1 LQGLASDLV
10 INAVKP
16 FRHTRVT
23 FTIGP
28 ATESEAQ
35 LEAIIKAG
43 ANVVRLNMAHADHAW
58 VRTIVARVR
67 EVSRRLKK
75 ELAVMMDIKGPEIR
89 TGARKE
95 PTQLAEGQVVDVAGS
110 EATPAEG
117 GILLI
122 PTNYPKMIAA
132 VPVGGIVLVD
142 NGLIQLRVL
151 EQKPDRLRCRV
162 EQPGPLGSRRHINLP
177 GVKVDLP
184 ALTDKDRA
192 DVAVGC
198 EVGVDYYAL
207 SFVREAAD
215 VLALRTLLAQHESKA
230 LIVSKIE
237 DQSAIEHLGSILQAT
252 DALMVARGDLGIE
265 IPYETLPLVQ
275 RKAVA
280 MAIAARKPVIV
291 ATHMLE
297 SMIQAPVPTR
307 AEVTDVSNAVLE
319 MADSVMLS
327 GETTTGKHPI
337 RCVDVMTRIAV
348 TTEHELPRV
357 LSPEQPNETPKVKL
371 LRAAAGLAQD
381 LGNTGIIAFT
391 RNGDVPR
398 TLASLRPIGCPI
410 YAFMEEEHVH
420 RKMSLLWGVE
430 SFQMKFEPKAEDN
443 ITLALIRLRDEG
455 HAVPGQML
463 VIVTNVILGPTVI
476 DSVQLRAVPALE
488 APKG

>member
-1 LQGLASDLV
+1 M
-10 INAVKP
+10 KP

-43 ANVVRLNMAHADHAW
+43 ANVVRLNMAHADHTW

-67 EVSRRLKK
+67 EVSVRMKK

-89 TGARKE
+89 TGARQD
-95 PTQLAEGQVVDVAGS
+95 PAQLVVDQLVDVTGSDTAPAAGDV
-110 EATPAEG
+110 
-117 GILLI
+117 LVI
-122 PTNYPKMIAA
+122 PTNYPKMITA
-132 VPVGGIVLVD
+132 VPVGGVVLVD

-151 EQKPDRLRCRV
+151 EQRPDRLRCKV

-198 EVGVDYYAL
+198 EVGVDFYAL

-215 VLALRTLLAQHESKA
+215 VHALRALLAQHDSKA
-230 LIVSKIE
+230 HIISKIE
-237 DQSAIEHLGSILQAT
+237 DQSAIAHLGDILEAT

-275 RKAVA
+275 RQAVA
-280 MAIAARKPVIV
+280 MAIARRKPVIV

-297 SMIQAPVPTR
+297 SMIHAPVPTR

-337 RCVDVMTRIAV
+337 RCVDVMTRIAT
-348 TTEHELPRV
+348 TTERELPRK
-357 LSPEQPNETPKVKL
+357 LSDEQLNETPKIKL

-398 TLASLRPIGCPI
+398 TLSSLRAIGCPI
-410 YAFMEEEHVH
+410 YAFMEETHVH

-443 ITLALIRLRDEG
+443 ITLALARLRDEG
-455 HAVPGQML
+455 LAEPGQVL
-463 VIVTNVILGPTVI
+463 VIVTNVILGPSVI
-476 DSVQLRAVPALE
+476 DSVQLRAVSAF
-488 APKG
+488 

>member
-1 LQGLASDLV
+1 M
-10 INAVKP
+10 KP
-16 FRHTRVT
+16 FRHTRIT

-95 PTQLAEGQVVDVAGS
+95 PTQLAIDQVVDVTGS
-110 EATPAEG
+110 EAAQSEG
-117 GILLI
+117 DILVI
-122 PTNYPKMIAA
+122 PTNYPKMITA
-132 VPVGGIVLVD
+132 VPVGGVVLVD

-151 EQKPDRLRCRV
+151 EQQKDRLRCKV

-198 EVGVDYYAL
+198 EVGVDFYAL

-215 VLALRTLLAQHESKA
+215 VHALRTLLAQHESNA
-230 LIVSKIE
+230 HIISKIE
-237 DQSAIEHLGSILQAT
+237 DQSAIAHLGSILEAT

-275 RKAVA
+275 RQAVA
-280 MAIAARKPVIV
+280 MAIARRKPVIV

-297 SMIQAPVPTR
+297 SMIHAPVPTR

-327 GETTTGKHPI
+327 GETTTGMHPI
-337 RCVDVMTRIAV
+337 RCVDVMTRIAT
-348 TTEHELPRV
+348 TTERELPRV
-357 LSPEQPNETPKVKL
+357 LSAEQLNETPKVKL

-398 TLASLRPIGCPI
+398 TLSSLRAVGCPI
-410 YAFMEEEHVH
+410 YAFMEETHVH
-420 RKMSLLWGVE
+420 RKMGLLWGVE

-443 ITLALIRLRDEG
+443 ITLALARLRDEG
-455 HAVPGQML
+455 LCEPGQVL

-476 DSVQLRAVPALE
+476 DSVQLRAVPAR
-488 APKG
+488 

>member
-1 LQGLASDLV
+1 M
-10 INAVKP
+10 KP

-43 ANVVRLNMAHADHAW
+43 ANVVRLNMAHADHTW

-67 EVSRRLKK
+67 EVSVRMKK

-89 TGARKE
+89 TGARQD
-95 PTQLAEGQVVDVAGS
+95 PAQLVVDQLVDVTGS
-110 EATPAEG
+110 DTAPADG
-117 GILLI
+117 DVLVI
-122 PTNYPKMIAA
+122 PTNYPKMITA
-132 VPVGGIVLVD
+132 VPVGGVVLVD

-151 EQKPDRLRCRV
+151 EQRPDRLRCKV

-198 EVGVDYYAL
+198 EVGVDFYAL

-215 VLALRTLLAQHESKA
+215 VHALRSLLAQHDSKA
-230 LIVSKIE
+230 HIISKIE
-237 DQSAIEHLGSILQAT
+237 DQSAIVHLGDILEAT

-265 IPYETLPLVQ
+265 IPYETLPQVQ
-275 RKAVA
+275 RQAVA
-280 MAIAARKPVIV
+280 MAIARRKPVIV

-297 SMIQAPVPTR
+297 SMIHAPVPTR

-337 RCVDVMTRIAV
+337 RCVDVMTRIAT
-348 TTEHELPRV
+348 TTERELPRK
-357 LSPEQPNETPKVKL
+357 LSDEQLNETPKIKL

-398 TLASLRPIGCPI
+398 TLSSLRAIGCPI
-410 YAFMEEEHVH
+410 YAFMEETHVH

-443 ITLALIRLRDEG
+443 ITLALARLRDEG
-455 HAVPGQML
+455 LAEPGQVL
-463 VIVTNVILGPTVI
+463 VIVTNVILGPSVI
-476 DSVQLRAVPALE
+476 DSVQLRAVSAF
-488 APKG
+488 

>member
-1 LQGLASDLV
+1 
-10 INAVKP
+10 VKP

-67 EVSRRLKK
+67 DVSRRLKK

-89 TGARKE
+89 TGARQD
-95 PTQLAEGQVVDVAGS
+95 PAQLVVDQLVDVTGSDTAPAAGDV
-110 EATPAEG
+110 
-117 GILLI
+117 LVI
-122 PTNYPKMIAA
+122 PTNYPKMITA
-132 VPVGGIVLVD
+132 VPVGGVVLVD

-151 EQKPDRLRCRV
+151 EQRPDRLRCKV

-198 EVGVDYYAL
+198 EVGVDFYAL

-215 VLALRTLLAQHESKA
+215 VHALRGLLAQHDSKA
-230 LIVSKIE
+230 HIISKIE
-237 DQSAIEHLGSILQAT
+237 DQSAIAHLGDILEAT

-265 IPYETLPLVQ
+265 IPYETLPQVQ
-275 RKAVA
+275 RQAVA
-280 MAIAARKPVIV
+280 MAIARRKPVIV

-297 SMIQAPVPTR
+297 SMIHAPVPTR

-337 RCVDVMTRIAV
+337 RCVEVMTRIAT
-348 TTEHELPRV
+348 TTERELPRK
-357 LSPEQPNETPKVKL
+357 LSDEQLNETPKIKL

-398 TLASLRPIGCPI
+398 TLSSLRAIGCPI
-410 YAFMEEEHVH
+410 YAFMEETHVH

-443 ITLALIRLRDEG
+443 ITLALARLRDEG
-455 HAVPGQML
+455 LAEPGQVL
-463 VIVTNVILGPTVI
+463 VIVTNVILGPSVI
-476 DSVQLRAVPALE
+476 DSVQLRAVPAF
-488 APKG
+488 

>member
-1 LQGLASDLV
+1 MKS
-10 INAVKP
+10 
-16 FRHTRVT
+16 FRHTRIT

-35 LEAIIKAG
+35 LEAIIHAG

-58 VRTIVARVR
+58 VRTTVERVR
-67 EVSRRLKK
+67 KVSRRMKK

-95 PTQLAEGQVVDVAGS
+95 ATQLTVGQVVDVTGDDT
-110 EATPAEG
+110 TPADGE
-117 GILLI
+117 ILVI
-122 PTNYPKMIAA
+122 PTNYPKMISA
-132 VPVGGIVLVD
+132 VPVGGVVLVD

-151 EQKPDRLRCRV
+151 EQKKDRLRCKV

-198 EVGVDYYAL
+198 EVGVDFYAL

-215 VLALRTLLAQHESKA
+215 VYALRTLLAQHESKA
-230 LIVSKIE
+230 HIISKIE
-237 DQSAIEHLGSILQAT
+237 DQSAIEHLGSILEAT

-265 IPYETLPLVQ
+265 IPYETLPLIQ
-275 RKAVA
+275 RRAVA
-280 MAIAARKPVIV
+280 MAIACRKPVIV

-297 SMIQAPVPTR
+297 SMIQNPVPTR

-337 RCVDVMTRIAV
+337 RCVEVMKRIAQ
-348 TTEHELPRV
+348 TTENELPRV
-357 LSPEQPNETPKVKL
+357 LSPEQPNETPKIKL

-398 TLASLRPIGCPI
+398 TLSSLRTVGCPI

-455 HAVPGQML
+455 HCVPGQML
-463 VIVTNVILGPTVI
+463 VIVTNVILGPSVI
-476 DSVQLRAVPALE
+476 DSVQLRIVPSIE
-488 APKG
+488 APKV

>member
-1 LQGLASDLV
+1 
-10 INAVKP
+10 VKP
-16 FRHTRVT
+16 FRHTRIT

-67 EVSRRLKK
+67 EVSLRMKH
-75 ELAVMMDIKGPEIR
+75 EMAVMMDIKGPEIR

-95 PTQLAEGQVVDVAGS
+95 ATQLVVDQLVDVTGSDAAQAEGD
-110 EATPAEG
+110 
-117 GILLI
+117 ILVI
-122 PTNYPKMIAA
+122 PTNYPKMITA
-132 VPVGGIVLVD
+132 VPVGGVVLVD

-151 EQKPDRLRCRV
+151 EQKKDRLRCKV

-198 EVGVDYYAL
+198 EVGVDFYAL

-215 VLALRTLLAQHESKA
+215 VHALRDLLAQHKSDA
-230 LIVSKIE
+230 HIISKIE
-237 DQSAIEHLGSILQAT
+237 DQSAIAHLGSILEAT

-265 IPYETLPLVQ
+265 IPYETLPQVQ
-275 RKAVA
+275 RQAVA
-280 MAIAARKPVIV
+280 MAIARRKPVIV

-297 SMIQAPVPTR
+297 SMIHAPVPTR

-337 RCVDVMTRIAV
+337 RCVDVMTRIAT
-348 TTEHELPRV
+348 TTERELPRV
-357 LSPEQPNETPKVKL
+357 LSAEQLNETPKVKL

-398 TLASLRPIGCPI
+398 TLSSLRAIGCPI
-410 YAFMEEEHVH
+410 YAFMEDMPVH

-430 SFQMKFEPKAEDN
+430 SFRMKFEPKAEDN
-443 ITLALIRLRDEG
+443 ITLALARLRDEG
-455 HAVPGQML
+455 LCEPGQVL

-476 DSVQLRAVPALE
+476 DSVQLRAVPAF
-488 APKG
+488 

>member
-1 LQGLASDLV
+1 MKS
-10 INAVKP
+10 
-16 FRHTRVT
+16 FRHTRIT

-35 LEAIIKAG
+35 LEAIINAG

-58 VRTIVARVR
+58 VRATVERVR
-67 EVSRRLKK
+67 KVSRRMKK

-95 PTQLAEGQVVDVAGS
+95 STQLTVGQVVDVTGS
-110 EATPAEG
+110 DTALAEG
-117 GILLI
+117 EILVI
-122 PTNYPKMIAA
+122 PTNYPRMISA
-132 VPVGGIVLVD
+132 VPVGGVVLVD

-151 EQKPDRLRCRV
+151 EQKKDRLRCKV

-198 EVGVDYYAL
+198 EVGVDFFAL

-215 VLALRTLLAQHESKA
+215 VDSLRALLTQHASKA
-230 LIVSKIE
+230 HIISKIE
-237 DQSAIEHLGSILQAT
+237 DQSAIEHLGSILEAT

-265 IPYETLPLVQ
+265 IPYETLPLIQ
-275 RKAVA
+275 RRAVA
-280 MAIAARKPVIV
+280 MAIACRKPVIV

-297 SMIQAPVPTR
+297 SMIQNPVPTR

-337 RCVDVMTRIAV
+337 RCVEVMTRIAK
-348 TTEHELPRV
+348 TTENELPRI
-357 LSPEQPNETPKVKL
+357 LSPEHPNETPKVKL

-398 TLASLRPIGCPI
+398 TLSSLRSVGCPI

-455 HAVPGQML
+455 HCVPGQML
-463 VIVTNVILGPTVI
+463 VIVTNVILGPSVI
-476 DSVQLRAVPALE
+476 DSVQLRIVPSIE
-488 APKG
+488 APKV

>member
-1 LQGLASDLV
+1 
-10 INAVKP
+10 VKP
-16 FRHTRVT
+16 FRHTRIT

-67 EVSRRLKK
+67 EVSLRMKH
-75 ELAVMMDIKGPEIR
+75 EMAVMMDIKGPEIR

-95 PTQLAEGQVVDVAGS
+95 PTQLVVDQLVDVTGSDAAQAEGD
-110 EATPAEG
+110 
-117 GILLI
+117 ILVI
-122 PTNYPKMIAA
+122 PTNYPKMITA
-132 VPVGGIVLVD
+132 VPVGGVVLVD

-151 EQKPDRLRCRV
+151 EQKKDRLRCKV

-198 EVGVDYYAL
+198 EVGVDFYAL

-215 VLALRTLLAQHESKA
+215 VHALRALLAQHKSDA
-230 LIVSKIE
+230 HIISKIE
-237 DQSAIEHLGSILQAT
+237 DQSAIAHLGSILEAT

-265 IPYETLPLVQ
+265 IPYETLPQVQ
-275 RKAVA
+275 RQAVA
-280 MAIAARKPVIV
+280 MAIARRKPVIV

-297 SMIQAPVPTR
+297 SMIHAPVPTR

-337 RCVDVMTRIAV
+337 RCVDVMTRIAT
-348 TTEHELPRV
+348 TTERELPRV
-357 LSPEQPNETPKVKL
+357 LSAEQLNETPKVKL

-398 TLASLRPIGCPI
+398 TLSSLRAIGCPI
-410 YAFMEEEHVH
+410 YAFMEDMPVH

-430 SFQMKFEPKAEDN
+430 SFRMKFEPKAEDN
-443 ITLALIRLRDEG
+443 ITLALARLRDEG
-455 HAVPGQML
+455 LCEPGQVL

-476 DSVQLRAVPALE
+476 DSVQLRAVPAF
-488 APKG
+488 

>member
-1 LQGLASDLV
+1 MASDLL
-10 INAVKP
+10 IKDVKP
-16 FRHTRVT
+16 FRHTRIT

-67 EVSRRLKK
+67 EVSLRLKK

-95 PTQLAEGQVVDVAGS
+95 STQLSIDQIVDVTGSETAQAEGD
-110 EATPAEG
+110 
-117 GILLI
+117 ILVI
-122 PTNYPKMIAA
+122 PTNYPKMITA
-132 VPVGGIVLVD
+132 VPVGGVVLVD

-151 EQKPDRLRCRV
+151 EQRQDRLRCKV

-198 EVGVDYYAL
+198 EVGVDFYAL

-215 VLALRTLLAQHESKA
+215 VHALRALLAQHSSHA
-230 LIVSKIE
+230 HIISKIE
-237 DQSAIEHLGSILQAT
+237 DQSAIAHLGSILEAT

-275 RKAVA
+275 RQAVA
-280 MAIAARKPVIV
+280 MAIARRKPVIV

-297 SMIQAPVPTR
+297 SMIHAPVPTR

-337 RCVDVMTRIAV
+337 RCVDVMTRIAT
-348 TTEHELPRV
+348 TTERELPRV
-357 LSPEQPNETPKVKL
+357 LSAEQLNETAKVKL

-398 TLASLRPIGCPI
+398 TLSSLRAIGCPI
-410 YAFMEEEHVH
+410 YAFMEEIHVH

-443 ITLALIRLRDEG
+443 ITLALARLRDEG
-455 HAVPGQML
+455 LCEPGQVL

-476 DSVQLRAVPALE
+476 DSVQLRAVPAF
-488 APKG
+488 

>member
-1 LQGLASDLV
+1 
-10 INAVKP
+10 VKP
-16 FRHTRVT
+16 FRHTRIT

-67 EVSRRLKK
+67 QVSLRMKR

-95 PTQLAEGQVVDVAGS
+95 ATQLVVDQLVDVTGS
-110 EATPAEG
+110 EAAQAEG
-117 GILLI
+117 DILVI
-122 PTNYPKMIAA
+122 PTNYPKMITA
-132 VPVGGIVLVD
+132 VPVGGVVLVD

-151 EQKPDRLRCRV
+151 EQKKDRLRCKV

-198 EVGVDYYAL
+198 EVGVDFYAL

-215 VLALRTLLAQHESKA
+215 VHALRALLAEHKSDA
-230 LIVSKIE
+230 HIISKIE
-237 DQSAIEHLGSILQAT
+237 DQSAIAHLGSILEAT

-265 IPYETLPLVQ
+265 IPYETLPQVQ
-275 RKAVA
+275 RQAVA
-280 MAIAARKPVIV
+280 MAIARRKPVIV

-337 RCVDVMTRIAV
+337 RCVDVMTRIAT
-348 TTEHELPRV
+348 TTERELPRV
-357 LSPEQPNETPKVKL
+357 LSAEQLNETAKVKL

-398 TLASLRPIGCPI
+398 TLSALRAIGCPI
-410 YAFMEEEHVH
+410 YAFMEEMPVH

-430 SFQMKFEPKAEDN
+430 SFRMKFEPKAEDN
-443 ITLALIRLRDEG
+443 ITLALARLRDEG
-455 HAVPGQML
+455 HAEPGQVL

-476 DSVQLRAVPALE
+476 DSVQLRAVPAF
-488 APKG
+488 

>member
-1 LQGLASDLV
+1 MKS
-10 INAVKP
+10 
-16 FRHTRVT
+16 FRHTRIT

-35 LEAIIKAG
+35 LEAMINAG

-58 VRTIVARVR
+58 VRKTVERVR
-67 EVSRRLKK
+67 MVSKRMKK
-75 ELAVMMDIKGPEIR
+75 ELGVMMDIKGPEIR
-89 TGARKE
+89 TGARTE
-95 PTQLAEGQVVDVAGS
+95 STQLTTGQLVDVTGS
-110 EATPAEG
+110 ESTKADG
-117 GILLI
+117 DVLVI
-122 PTNYPKMIAA
+122 PTNYPKMITA

-151 EQKPDRLRCRV
+151 EQKADRLRCKV

-198 EVGVDYYAL
+198 DVGVDFYAL

-215 VLALRTLLAQHESKA
+215 VDSLRRLLLEHHSKA
-230 LIVSKIE
+230 HIISKIE
-237 DQSAIEHLGSILQAT
+237 DQSAIEHLGSILNAT

-265 IPYETLPLVQ
+265 IPYETLPLIQ

-280 MAIAARKPVIV
+280 MAIACRKPVIV

-297 SMIQAPVPTR
+297 SMIQNPVPTR
-307 AEVTDVSNAVLE
+307 AEVTDVSNAVNE

-337 RCVDVMTRIAV
+337 RCVEVMARIAS
-348 TTEHELPRV
+348 TTEHELPRK
-357 LSPEQPNETPKVKL
+357 LSAEQDNETPKIKL

-398 TLASLRPIGCPI
+398 TLSSLRAVGCPI
-410 YAFMEEEHVH
+410 YAFMEEEAVH

-430 SFQMKFEPKAEDN
+430 SFQVKFQPKAEDN
-443 ITLALIRLRDEG
+443 ITLALERLRDEG
-455 HAVPGQML
+455 HCVPGQVL

-476 DSVQLRAVPALE
+476 DSVQLRAVPPIE
-488 APKG
+488 APGA

>member
-1 LQGLASDLV
+1 MKS
-10 INAVKP
+10 
-16 FRHTRVT
+16 FRHTRIT

-35 LEAIIKAG
+35 LEAIINAG

-58 VRTIVARVR
+58 VRATVERVR
-67 EVSRRLKK
+67 LVSRRMKK

-95 PTQLAEGQVVDVAGS
+95 STQLTVGQVVDVTGS
-110 EATPAEG
+110 DTALAEG
-117 GILLI
+117 EILVI
-122 PTNYPKMIAA
+122 PTNYPRMISA
-132 VPVGGIVLVD
+132 VPVGGVVLVD

-151 EQKPDRLRCRV
+151 EQKKDRLRCKV

-198 EVGVDYYAL
+198 EVGVDFFAL

-215 VLALRTLLAQHESKA
+215 VDSLRALLTQHASKA
-230 LIVSKIE
+230 HIISKIE
-237 DQSAIEHLGSILQAT
+237 DQSAIEHLGSILEAT

-265 IPYETLPLVQ
+265 IPYETLPLIQ
-275 RKAVA
+275 RRAVA
-280 MAIAARKPVIV
+280 MAIACRKPVIV

-297 SMIQAPVPTR
+297 SMIQNPVPTR

-337 RCVDVMTRIAV
+337 RCVEVMTRIAK
-348 TTEHELPRV
+348 TTENELPRI
-357 LSPEQPNETPKVKL
+357 LSPEHPNETPKVKL

-381 LGNTGIIAFT
+381 LGHTGIIAFT

-398 TLASLRPIGCPI
+398 TLSSLRSVGCPI

-455 HAVPGQML
+455 HCVPGQML
-463 VIVTNVILGPTVI
+463 VIVTNVILGPSVI
-476 DSVQLRAVPALE
+476 DSVQLRIVPSIE
-488 APKG
+488 APKV

>member
-1 LQGLASDLV
+1 
-10 INAVKP
+10 VKP
-16 FRHTRVT
+16 FRHTRIT

-35 LEAIIKAG
+35 LEAIIRAG

-58 VRTIVARVR
+58 VRQTVRRVR
-67 EVSRRLKK
+67 DVGRRLRK

-89 TGARKE
+89 TGGRKE
-95 PTQLAEGQVVDVAGS
+95 PAQLAVGQVVDVTGG
-110 EATPAEG
+110 EDTPADGEV
-117 GILLI
+117 LAI
-122 PTNYPKMIAA
+122 PTNYPKMIRA
-132 VPVGGIVLVD
+132 VPVGGVVLVD

-151 EQKPDRLRCRV
+151 EQRKDRLRCKV

-198 EVGVDYYAL
+198 EVGVDFYAL

-215 VLALRTLLAQHESKA
+215 VHALRTLLAQHESKA
-230 LIVSKIE
+230 HIISKIE
-237 DQSAIEHLGSILQAT
+237 DQSAIEHLGSILEAT

-265 IPYETLPLVQ
+265 IPYETLPLIQ
-275 RKAVA
+275 RRAVA
-280 MAIAARKPVIV
+280 MAIACRKPVIV

-297 SMIQAPVPTR
+297 SMIHAPVPTR

-337 RCVDVMTRIAV
+337 RCVEVMSRIAV
-348 TTEHELPRV
+348 TTEHELPRR
-357 LSPEQPNETPKVKL
+357 LTAEQPNETPKVKL

-398 TLASLRPIGCPI
+398 TLSSLRAVGCPI
-410 YAFMEEEHVH
+410 YAFMEDEQIH
-420 RKMSLLWGVE
+420 RKMSLLWGVD
-430 SFQMKFEPKAEDN
+430 SFQMKFKPKAEDN
-443 ITLALIRLRDEG
+443 ITLALLRLRDEG
-455 HAVPGQML
+455 HCVPGQVL

-476 DSVQLRAVPALE
+476 DSVQLRSVPAFD
-488 APKG
+488 APKA

>member
-1 LQGLASDLV
+1 MKS
-10 INAVKP
+10 
-16 FRHTRVT
+16 FRHTRIT

-28 ATESEAQ
+28 ATESESQ
-35 LEAIIKAG
+35 LEAIIQAG

-58 VRTIVARVR
+58 VRATVERVR
-67 EVSRRLKK
+67 LVSRRMKK

-95 PTQLAEGQVVDVAGS
+95 STQLTVGQVVDVTGS
-110 EATPAEG
+110 DTALAEG
-117 GILLI
+117 EILVI
-122 PTNYPKMIAA
+122 PTNYPRMISA
-132 VPVGGIVLVD
+132 VPVGGVVLVD

-151 EQKPDRLRCRV
+151 EQKKDRLRCKV

-198 EVGVDYYAL
+198 EVGVDFFAL

-215 VLALRTLLAQHESKA
+215 VDSLRALLTQHASKA
-230 LIVSKIE
+230 HIISKIE
-237 DQSAIEHLGSILQAT
+237 DQSAIEHLGSILEAT

-265 IPYETLPLVQ
+265 IPYETLPLIQ
-275 RKAVA
+275 RRAVA
-280 MAIAARKPVIV
+280 MAIACRKPVIV

-297 SMIQAPVPTR
+297 SMIQNPVPTR

-337 RCVDVMTRIAV
+337 RCVEVMTRIAK
-348 TTEHELPRV
+348 TTENELPRI
-357 LSPEQPNETPKVKL
+357 LSPEHPNETPKVKL

-398 TLASLRPIGCPI
+398 TLSSLRSVGCPI

-455 HAVPGQML
+455 HCVPGQML
-463 VIVTNVILGPTVI
+463 VIVTNVILGPSVI
-476 DSVQLRAVPALE
+476 DSVQLRIVPSIE
-488 APKG
+488 APKV

>member
-1 LQGLASDLV
+1 MHRLASDLL
-10 INAVKP
+10 IKGVKP
-16 FRHTRVT
+16 FRHTRIT

-67 EVSRRLKK
+67 DVSGRLKK

-95 PTQLAEGQVVDVAGS
+95 AAQLAVDQIVDVTGS
-110 EATPAEG
+110 ETAQAEG
-117 GILLI
+117 DILVI
-122 PTNYPKMIAA
+122 PTNYPKMITA
-132 VPVGGIVLVD
+132 VPVGGVVLVD

-151 EQKPDRLRCRV
+151 EQKKDRLRCKV

-198 EVGVDYYAL
+198 EVGVDFYAL

-215 VLALRTLLAQHESKA
+215 VHALRALLAEHSSNA
-230 LIVSKIE
+230 HIISKIE
-237 DQSAIEHLGSILQAT
+237 DQSAIAHLGSILEAT

-275 RKAVA
+275 RQAVA
-280 MAIAARKPVIV
+280 MAIARRKPVIV

-297 SMIQAPVPTR
+297 SMIHAPVPTR

-337 RCVDVMTRIAV
+337 RCVDVMTRIAT
-348 TTEHELPRV
+348 TTERELPRK
-357 LSPEQPNETPKVKL
+357 LSAEQLNETAKVKL

-398 TLASLRPIGCPI
+398 TLSSLRAIGCPI
-410 YAFMEEEHVH
+410 FAFMEETHVH

-430 SFQMKFEPKAEDN
+430 SFRMKFEPKAEDN
-443 ITLALIRLRDEG
+443 ITLALERLRDEG
-455 HAVPGQML
+455 LCEPGQVL

-476 DSVQLRAVPALE
+476 DSVQLRAVPAR
-488 APKG
+488 

>member
-1 LQGLASDLV
+1 MKS
-10 INAVKP
+10 
-16 FRHTRVT
+16 FRHTRIT

-28 ATESEAQ
+28 ATESESQ
-35 LEAIIKAG
+35 LEAMITAG
-43 ANVVRLNMAHADHAW
+43 ADVVRLNMAHADHEW
-58 VRTIVARVR
+58 VRKTVARVR
-67 EVSRRLKK
+67 KVSKRMKK
-75 ELAVMMDIKGPEIR
+75 ELSVMMDIKGPEIR

-95 PTQLAEGQVVDVAGS
+95 AALLAVDQIVDVTGS
-110 EATPAEG
+110 EETKADG
-117 GILLI
+117 GILMI
-122 PTNYPKMIAA
+122 PTNYPKMISA

-151 EQKPDRLRCRV
+151 EQLKDRLRCKV

-184 ALTDKDRA
+184 ALTAKDRD

-198 EVGVDYYAL
+198 EVGVDFYAL

-215 VLALRTLLAQHESKA
+215 VFALRALLAQHESKA
-230 LIVSKIE
+230 HIISKIE
-237 DQSAIEHLGSILQAT
+237 DQSAIEHLGSILGAT

-265 IPYETLPLVQ
+265 IPYETLPLIQ
-275 RKAVA
+275 RRAVA
-280 MAIAARKPVIV
+280 MAIACRKPVIV

-297 SMIQAPVPTR
+297 SMIQNPVPTR

-337 RCVDVMTRIAV
+337 RCVEVMARIAS
-348 TTEHELPRV
+348 TTENELPRV
-357 LSPEQPNETPKVKL
+357 LSTEQPNETPKVKL

-398 TLASLRPIGCPI
+398 MLSSLRAVGCPI
-410 YAFMEEEHVH
+410 YAFMEEEAVH
-420 RKMSLLWGVE
+420 RKMGLLWGVA
-430 SFQMKFEPKAEDN
+430 SFQTKFRPKADDN
-443 ITLALIRLRDEG
+443 ITLALERLRDEG
-455 HAVPGQML
+455 HCLPGQVL

-476 DSVQLRAVPALE
+476 DSVQLRAVPAIE
-488 APKG
+488 APSV

>member
-1 LQGLASDLV
+1 
-10 INAVKP
+10 VKP

-67 EVSRRLKK
+67 DVSRRLKK

-89 TGARKE
+89 TGARQD
-95 PTQLAEGQVVDVAGS
+95 PAQLVVDQLVDVTGSDTAPAAGDV
-110 EATPAEG
+110 
-117 GILLI
+117 LVI
-122 PTNYPKMIAA
+122 PTNYPKMITA
-132 VPVGGIVLVD
+132 VPVGGVVLVD

-151 EQKPDRLRCRV
+151 EQRPDRLRCKV

-198 EVGVDYYAL
+198 EVGVDFYAL

-215 VLALRTLLAQHESKA
+215 VHALRGLLAQHDSKA
-230 LIVSKIE
+230 HIISKIE
-237 DQSAIEHLGSILQAT
+237 DQSAIAHLGDILEAT

-265 IPYETLPLVQ
+265 IPYETLPQVQ
-275 RKAVA
+275 RQAVA
-280 MAIAARKPVIV
+280 MAIARRKPVIV

-297 SMIQAPVPTR
+297 SMIHAPVPTR

-337 RCVDVMTRIAV
+337 RCVDVMTRIAT
-348 TTEHELPRV
+348 TTERELPRK
-357 LSPEQPNETPKVKL
+357 LSDEQLNETPKIKL

-398 TLASLRPIGCPI
+398 TLSSLRAIGCPI
-410 YAFMEEEHVH
+410 YAFMEETHVH

-443 ITLALIRLRDEG
+443 ITLALARLRDEG
-455 HAVPGQML
+455 LAEPGQVL
-463 VIVTNVILGPTVI
+463 VIVTNVILGPSVI
-476 DSVQLRAVPALE
+476 DSVQLRAVPAF
-488 APKG
+488 

>member
-1 LQGLASDLV
+1 MKS
-10 INAVKP
+10 
-16 FRHTRVT
+16 FRHTRIT

-28 ATESEAQ
+28 ATESESQ
-35 LEAIIKAG
+35 LEAIIQAG

-58 VRTIVARVR
+58 VRATVERVR
-67 EVSRRLKK
+67 KVSRRMKK

-95 PTQLAEGQVVDVAGS
+95 STQLTVGQVVDVTGS
-110 EATPAEG
+110 DTALAEG
-117 GILLI
+117 EILVI
-122 PTNYPKMIAA
+122 PTNYPRMISA
-132 VPVGGIVLVD
+132 VPVGGVVLVD

-151 EQKPDRLRCRV
+151 EQKKDRLRCKV

-198 EVGVDYYAL
+198 EVGVDFFAL

-215 VLALRTLLAQHESKA
+215 VDSLRALLTQHASKA
-230 LIVSKIE
+230 HIISKIE
-237 DQSAIEHLGSILQAT
+237 DQSAIEHLGSILEAT

-265 IPYETLPLVQ
+265 IPYETLPLIQ
-275 RKAVA
+275 RRAVA
-280 MAIAARKPVIV
+280 MAIACRKPVIV

-297 SMIQAPVPTR
+297 SMIQNPVPTR

-337 RCVDVMTRIAV
+337 RCVEVMTRIAK
-348 TTEHELPRV
+348 TTENELPRI
-357 LSPEQPNETPKVKL
+357 LSPEHPNETPKVKL

-398 TLASLRPIGCPI
+398 TLSSLRSVGCPI

-455 HAVPGQML
+455 HCVPGQML
-463 VIVTNVILGPTVI
+463 VIVTNVILGPSVI
-476 DSVQLRAVPALE
+476 DSVQLRIVPSIE
-488 APKG
+488 APKV

>member
-1 LQGLASDLV
+1 M
-10 INAVKP
+10 KP
-16 FRHTRVT
+16 FRHTRIT

-28 ATESEAQ
+28 ATESEAR
-35 LEAIIKAG
+35 LEAVIAAG
-43 ANVVRLNMAHADHAW
+43 ADVVRLNMAHADHAW
-58 VRTIVARVR
+58 VRATVARVR
-67 EVSRRLKK
+67 AVGRRLNKD
-75 ELAVMMDIKGPEIR
+75 LAVMMDIKGPEIR
-89 TGARKE
+89 TGARTE
-95 PTQLAEGQVVDVAGS
+95 AAQLVTGQRVDVTGS
-110 EATPAEG
+110 ADALPEG
-117 GILLI
+117 DTLVI
-122 PTNYPKMIAA
+122 PTNYPKMITA
-132 VPVGGIVLVD
+132 VPVGGVVLVD

-151 EQKPDRLRCRV
+151 EQRPDRLRCQV

-198 EVGVDYYAL
+198 EVGVDFYAL

-230 LIVSKIE
+230 QIISKIE
-237 DQSAIEHLGSILQAT
+237 DQSAIEHLGSILHAT

-297 SMIQAPVPTR
+297 SMIQNPVPTR

-327 GETTTGKHPI
+327 GETTTGKHPV
-337 RCVDVMTRIAV
+337 RCVEVMARIAA

-357 LSPEQPNETPKVKL
+357 LSPEQPNETPKIKL

-398 TLASLRPIGCPI
+398 TLSSLRAVGCPI

-420 RKMSLLWGVE
+420 RKMGLLWGVE
-430 SFQMKFEPKAEDN
+430 SFRMPFAPKAEDN
-443 ITLALIRLRDEG
+443 ITLALLRLRDEG
-455 HAVPGQML
+455 RCLPGQML
-463 VIVTNVILGPTVI
+463 VIVTNVILGPQVI
-476 DSVQLRAVPALE
+476 DSVQLRAVPAME
-488 APKG
+488 APKS

>member
-1 LQGLASDLV
+1 
-10 INAVKP
+10 VKP

-43 ANVVRLNMAHADHAW
+43 ANVVRLNMAHADHTW

-67 EVSRRLKK
+67 EVSVRMKK

-89 TGARKE
+89 TGARQD
-95 PTQLAEGQVVDVAGS
+95 PAQLVVDQLVDVTGSDTAPAAGDV
-110 EATPAEG
+110 
-117 GILLI
+117 LVI
-122 PTNYPKMIAA
+122 PTNYPKMITA
-132 VPVGGIVLVD
+132 VPVGGVVLVD

-151 EQKPDRLRCRV
+151 EQRPDRLRCKV

-198 EVGVDYYAL
+198 EVGVDFYAL

-215 VLALRTLLAQHESKA
+215 VHALRALLAQHKSDA
-230 LIVSKIE
+230 HIISKIE
-237 DQSAIEHLGSILQAT
+237 DQSAIAHLGDILEAT

-265 IPYETLPLVQ
+265 IPYETLPQVQ
-275 RKAVA
+275 RQAVA
-280 MAIAARKPVIV
+280 MAIARRKPVIV

-297 SMIQAPVPTR
+297 SMIHAPVPTR

-337 RCVDVMTRIAV
+337 RCVDVMTRIAT
-348 TTEHELPRV
+348 TTERELPRK
-357 LSPEQPNETPKVKL
+357 LSDEQLNETPKIKL

-398 TLASLRPIGCPI
+398 TLSSLRAIGCPI
-410 YAFMEEEHVH
+410 YAFMEETHVH

-443 ITLALIRLRDEG
+443 ITLALARLRDEG
-455 HAVPGQML
+455 LAEPGQVL
-463 VIVTNVILGPTVI
+463 VIVTNVILGPSVI
-476 DSVQLRAVPALE
+476 DSVQLRAVPAF
-488 APKG
+488 

>member
-1 LQGLASDLV
+1 
-10 INAVKP
+10 VKP

-43 ANVVRLNMAHADHAW
+43 ANVVRLNMAHADHTW

-67 EVSRRLKK
+67 DVSVRMKK

-89 TGARKE
+89 TGARQD
-95 PTQLAEGQVVDVAGS
+95 PAQLVVDQLVDVTGSDTAPAAGDV
-110 EATPAEG
+110 
-117 GILLI
+117 LVI
-122 PTNYPKMIAA
+122 PTNYPKMITA
-132 VPVGGIVLVD
+132 VPVGGVVLVD

-151 EQKPDRLRCRV
+151 EQRPDRLRCKV

-198 EVGVDYYAL
+198 EVGVDFYAL

-215 VLALRTLLAQHESKA
+215 VHALRGLLAQHDSKA
-230 LIVSKIE
+230 HIISKIE
-237 DQSAIEHLGSILQAT
+237 DQSAIAHLGDILEAT

-265 IPYETLPLVQ
+265 IPYETLPQVQ
-275 RKAVA
+275 RQAVA
-280 MAIAARKPVIV
+280 MAIARRKPVIV

-297 SMIQAPVPTR
+297 SMIHAPVPTR

-337 RCVDVMTRIAV
+337 RCVEVMTRIAT
-348 TTEHELPRV
+348 TTERELPRK
-357 LSPEQPNETPKVKL
+357 LSDEQLNETPKIKL

-398 TLASLRPIGCPI
+398 TLSSLRAIGCPI
-410 YAFMEEEHVH
+410 YAFMEETHVH

-443 ITLALIRLRDEG
+443 ITLALARLRDEG
-455 HAVPGQML
+455 LAEPGQVL
-463 VIVTNVILGPTVI
+463 VIVTNVILGPSVI
-476 DSVQLRAVPALE
+476 DSVQLRAVPAF
-488 APKG
+488 

>member
-1 LQGLASDLV
+1 MKS
-10 INAVKP
+10 
-16 FRHTRVT
+16 FRHTRIT

-35 LEAIIKAG
+35 LEAIINAG

-58 VRTIVARVR
+58 VRATVERVR
-67 EVSRRLKK
+67 KVSRRMKK

-95 PTQLAEGQVVDVAGS
+95 STQLTVGQLVDVTGSDTALAEG
-110 EATPAEG
+110 E
-117 GILLI
+117 ILVI
-122 PTNYPKMIAA
+122 PTNYPRMISA
-132 VPVGGIVLVD
+132 VPVGGVVLVD

-151 EQKPDRLRCRV
+151 EQKKDRLRCKV

-198 EVGVDYYAL
+198 EVGVDFFAL

-215 VLALRTLLAQHESKA
+215 VDSLRALLTQHASKA
-230 LIVSKIE
+230 HIISKIE
-237 DQSAIEHLGSILQAT
+237 DQSAIEHLGSILEAT

-265 IPYETLPLVQ
+265 IPYETLPLIQ
-275 RKAVA
+275 RRAVA
-280 MAIAARKPVIV
+280 MAIACRKPVIV

-297 SMIQAPVPTR
+297 SMIQNPVPTR

-337 RCVDVMTRIAV
+337 RCVEVMTRIAK
-348 TTEHELPRV
+348 TTENELPRI
-357 LSPEQPNETPKVKL
+357 LSPEHPNETPKVKL

-398 TLASLRPIGCPI
+398 TLSSLRSVGCPI

-455 HAVPGQML
+455 HCVPGQML
-463 VIVTNVILGPTVI
+463 VIVTNVILGPSVI
-476 DSVQLRAVPALE
+476 DSVQLRIVPSIE
-488 APKG
+488 APKV

>member
-1 LQGLASDLV
+1 
-10 INAVKP
+10 VKP
-16 FRHTRVT
+16 FRHTRIT

-95 PTQLAEGQVVDVAGS
+95 PTQLAIDQVVDVTGS
-110 EATPAEG
+110 EAAQSEG
-117 GILLI
+117 DILVI
-122 PTNYPKMIAA
+122 PTNYPKMITA
-132 VPVGGIVLVD
+132 VPVGGVVLVD

-151 EQKPDRLRCRV
+151 EQQKDCLRCKV

-198 EVGVDYYAL
+198 EVGVDFYAL

-215 VLALRTLLAQHESKA
+215 VHALRTLLAQHESNA
-230 LIVSKIE
+230 HIISKIE
-237 DQSAIEHLGSILQAT
+237 DQSAIAHLGSILEAT

-275 RKAVA
+275 RQAVA
-280 MAIAARKPVIV
+280 MAIARRKPVIV

-297 SMIQAPVPTR
+297 SMIHAPVPTR

-337 RCVDVMTRIAV
+337 RCVDVMTRIAT
-348 TTEHELPRV
+348 TTERELPRV
-357 LSPEQPNETPKVKL
+357 LSAEQLNETPKVKL

-398 TLASLRPIGCPI
+398 TLSSLRAVGCPI
-410 YAFMEEEHVH
+410 YAFMEETHVH

-443 ITLALIRLRDEG
+443 ITLALARLRDEG
-455 HAVPGQML
+455 LCEPGQVL

-476 DSVQLRAVPALE
+476 DSVQLRAVPAR
-488 APKG
+488 

>member
-1 LQGLASDLV
+1 
-10 INAVKP
+10 VKP

-43 ANVVRLNMAHADHAW
+43 ANVVRLNMAHADHTW

-67 EVSRRLKK
+67 DVSVRMKK

-89 TGARKE
+89 TGARQD
-95 PTQLAEGQVVDVAGS
+95 PAQLVVDQLVDVTGSDTAPAAGDV
-110 EATPAEG
+110 
-117 GILLI
+117 LVI
-122 PTNYPKMIAA
+122 PTNYPKMITA
-132 VPVGGIVLVD
+132 VPVGGVVLVD

-151 EQKPDRLRCRV
+151 EQRPDRLRCKV

-198 EVGVDYYAL
+198 EVGVDFYAL

-215 VLALRTLLAQHESKA
+215 VHALRALLAQHKSDA
-230 LIVSKIE
+230 HIISKIE
-237 DQSAIEHLGSILQAT
+237 DQSAIAHLGDILEAT

-265 IPYETLPLVQ
+265 IPYETLPQVQ
-275 RKAVA
+275 RQAVA
-280 MAIAARKPVIV
+280 MAIARRKPVIV

-297 SMIQAPVPTR
+297 SMIHAPVPTR

-337 RCVDVMTRIAV
+337 RCVDVMTRIAT
-348 TTEHELPRV
+348 TTERELPRK
-357 LSPEQPNETPKVKL
+357 LSDEQLNETPKIKL

-398 TLASLRPIGCPI
+398 TLSSLRAIGCPI
-410 YAFMEEEHVH
+410 YAFMEETHVH

-443 ITLALIRLRDEG
+443 ITLALARLRDEG
-455 HAVPGQML
+455 LAEPGQVL
-463 VIVTNVILGPTVI
+463 VIVTNVILGPSVI
-476 DSVQLRAVPALE
+476 DSVQLRAVPAF
-488 APKG
+488 

>member
-1 LQGLASDLV
+1 
-10 INAVKP
+10 VKP

-43 ANVVRLNMAHADHAW
+43 ANVVRLNMAHADHTW

-67 EVSRRLKK
+67 EVSVRMKK

-89 TGARKE
+89 TGARQD
-95 PTQLAEGQVVDVAGS
+95 PAQLVVDQLVDVTGSDTAPAAGDV
-110 EATPAEG
+110 
-117 GILLI
+117 LVI
-122 PTNYPKMIAA
+122 PTNYPKMITA
-132 VPVGGIVLVD
+132 VPVGGVVLVD

-151 EQKPDRLRCRV
+151 EQRPDRLRCKV

-198 EVGVDYYAL
+198 EVGVDFYAL

-215 VLALRTLLAQHESKA
+215 VHALRALLAQHKSDA
-230 LIVSKIE
+230 HIISKIE
-237 DQSAIEHLGSILQAT
+237 DQSAIAHLGDILEAT

-265 IPYETLPLVQ
+265 IPYETLPQVQ
-275 RKAVA
+275 RQAVA
-280 MAIAARKPVIV
+280 MAIARRKPVIV

-297 SMIQAPVPTR
+297 SMIHAPVPTR

-337 RCVDVMTRIAV
+337 RCVDVMTRIAT
-348 TTEHELPRV
+348 TTERELPRK
-357 LSPEQPNETPKVKL
+357 LSDEQLNETPKIKL

-398 TLASLRPIGCPI
+398 TLSSLRAIGCPI
-410 YAFMEEEHVH
+410 YAFMEETHVH

-443 ITLALIRLRDEG
+443 ITLALARLRDEG
-455 HAVPGQML
+455 LAEPGQVL
-463 VIVTNVILGPTVI
+463 VIVTNVILGPSVI
-476 DSVQLRAVPALE
+476 DSVQLRAVSAF
-488 APKG
+488 